1 MNPLTDWNTVKADIK
16 AFILVG
22 GLGTRLK
29 SVVSNVPKPMAP
41 IEGKPFLYYKIL
53 QIKKAGIRNIVFCSG
68 YLHEKIEEYF
78 GNGSKFGVNIE
89 YSIESELLGTAGAI
103 FNASQFI
110 ERDVPFFVLNGDTY
124 LDINFEQMWNFYI
137 KVQAKY
143 LMLLAAH
150 HRKGHEGVVV
160 VDKNMKINKFVEKP
174 EISFIESLDT
184 PYINGGV
191 YLLCSEILNLIPK
204 GQKSSL
210 EAEIFPKLVQKN
222 EALYGVEYPHDAYFI
237 DIGVPENYSR
247 FIEDVKCN
255 KIFQ

>member
-1 MNPLTDWNTVKADIK
+1 MNNLPDWNVIKDRIK

-68 YLHEKIEEYF
+68 YLHEIIEEYF
-78 GNGSKFGVNIE
+78 GNGSRFEINIE
-89 YSIESELLGTAGAI
+89 YSIETELLGTAGAI
-103 FNASQFI
+103 INASKYI
-110 ERDVPFFVLNGDTY
+110 DKEIPFFVLNGDTY
-124 LDINFEQMWNFYI
+124 LNIRFEQMWRFYTEAR
-137 KVQAKY
+137 AKY

-160 VDKNMKINKFVEKP
+160 VNEENKIIQFIEKP
-174 EISFIESLDT
+174 DIGFIESLAT

-191 YLLCSEILNLIPK
+191 YLLSSEILNFIPK
-204 GQKSSL
+204 GRKSSL
-210 EAEIFPKLVQKN
+210 ETEIFPKLVQMR
-222 EALYGVEYPHDAYFI
+222 EPIYGIEYPSDAYFI
-237 DIGVPENYSR
+237 DIGVPEIIQNSS
-247 FIEDVKCN
+247 KML
-255 KIFQ
+255 KP